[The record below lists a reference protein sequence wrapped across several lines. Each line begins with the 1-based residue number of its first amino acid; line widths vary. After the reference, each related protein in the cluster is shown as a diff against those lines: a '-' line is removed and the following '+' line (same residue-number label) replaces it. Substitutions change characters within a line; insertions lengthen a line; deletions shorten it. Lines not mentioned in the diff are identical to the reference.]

1 MQWQSLTMLPKSHSL
16 KRRSSSSA
24 PSGPISY
31 GFDRIKLHQ
40 VQVMSP
46 VLLVHLSLPS
56 TTQVLE
62 GIIQSFAELLSR
74 RRESNSAKDSCCLHD
89 RKRNARLQ
97 DNATH
102 AKPGCCETK
111 SFFVRWK
118 AWKRPAQWHGS
129 QCTPPACGFLKLCS
143 SSSGWCSVDEEGI
156 MSYRS
161 IMGKPP
167 SGGQDRRTRR
177 QKSRWSKWQG
187 QGSKNR
193 SRGQKNWFGTSK
205 NLGGP
210 KTRGQKNM
218 VGVEKKLVG

>member
-1 MQWQSLTMLPKSHSL
+1 MLQGKVEKVLDCGKNGKSGKGSIYNSRYICNDRVSQCSPKSHSL

-111 SFFVRWK
+111 SFFVR
-118 AWKRPAQWHGS
+118 
-129 QCTPPACGFLKLCS
+129 
-143 SSSGWCSVDEEGI
+143 
-156 MSYRS
+156 
-161 IMGKPP
+161 
-167 SGGQDRRTRR
+167 
-177 QKSRWSKWQG
+177 
-187 QGSKNR
+187 
-193 SRGQKNWFGTSK
+193 
-205 NLGGP
+205 
-210 KTRGQKNM
+210 
-218 VGVEKKLVG
+218 